1 MIAKTR
7 LVLILVVVSLGM
19 VACGGD
25 GGTAAPDTQA
35 ATTTAASVEET
46 TTSAA
51 AGATLTQGAF
61 PSGATVEYP
70 STWTSYGV
78 GASTGSLEL
87 AIPGT
92 ANVSLRDAAA
102 SEYIGGPMFS
112 GAESA
117 EGAFSVLAV
126 WLSLDGVTPQTFT
139 SDAGREVLY
148 AVAEVN
154 GAESLFAVSESGEA
168 YASVFAPS
176 LSGPLS
182 PDTITAIL
190 TALASLNP

>member
-1 MIAKTR
+1 VIAKTR
-7 LVLILVVVSLGM
+7 LAAVLGTIALGLA
-19 VACGGD
+19 ACGGD
-25 GGTAAPDTQA
+25 GGTGAPTTR
-35 ATTTAASVEET
+35 ATTTAAVVEET
-46 TTSAA
+46 TTTRAVEA
-51 AGATLTQGAF
+51 PLTTGTF

-70 STWTSYGV
+70 GNWTSYGV

-87 AIPGT
+87 AIPQT

-102 SEYIGGPMFS
+102 SEYICGPMFS

-126 WLSLDGVTPQTFT
+126 WLSQDGITPQTFT
-139 SDAGREVLY
+139 SEAGREVLY

-154 GAESLFAVSESGEA
+154 GADSLFAVTESGDS

-176 LSGPLS
+176 LAGPLS
-182 PDTITAIL
+182 ADTVAAVL
-190 TALASLNP
+190 EAFASLNP